1 MRDRD
6 ILEILE
12 TDRKDVFSIY
22 LDVDGRKQEN
32 QGAKP
37 AYAIWVQH
45 AMREAL
51 KDLSGEVLRLASRSA
66 RRIMTLVS
74 RHWPEGRGLIIFA
87 APGLW
92 KEYHVPVPV
101 PNRVRYGPPD
111 VTVAIDLVD
120 QYKPYAILVVDHE
133 HARILR
139 GYLGDTTV
147 IEEDTLELH
156 TENWRAKTGRRPTS
170 TRLFGVGVGRGAQRD
185 TFDARVDAR
194 RRQFL
199 TEVARATAHF
209 MHEKGIERLILSG
222 ADDVTGEVRLAL
234 APEVRS
240 KIIGVVALES
250 HAGMAEI
257 RDRTLVIALDAEQ
270 RQDAELVGTLLDRTA
285 RGGAVTGI
293 EPTLDALKQGRV
305 LTLVVDRSVL
315 AEMPTLPLLARRHGA
330 QVAPVQG
337 PPADGLRAH
346 GGIGAI
352 LRYAIE
358 AAMLPSPGATA

>member
-1 MRDRD
+1 MRDSD
-6 ILEILE
+6 ILELLD
-12 TDRKDVFSIY
+12 TDRKDVLSIY
-22 LDVDGRKQEN
+22 LDIDGRKQEN

-37 AYAIWVQH
+37 AYVIWVQR

-51 KDLSGEVLRLASRSA
+51 KDLSSEVLRLASRNA
-66 RRIMTLVS
+66 RRIMTFVS
-74 RHWPEGRGLIIFA
+74 KQRPEGRGLIVFA

-92 KEYHVPVPV
+92 KEYHLPFPV

-111 VTVAIDLVD
+111 VTILIDVVD
-120 QYKPYAILVVDHE
+120 QYKPYAVLVVDHE

-139 GYLGDTTV
+139 GYLGETTV

-156 TENWRAKTGRRPTS
+156 TEDWRSTAGRRPTS
-170 TRLFGVGVGRGAQRD
+170 TRQFGVGVGRGAQRD
-185 TFDARVDAR
+185 TFDAHVDAR

-209 MHEKGIERLILSG
+209 MHERGIERLILSG

-234 APEVRS
+234 PPEVRS
-240 KIIGVVALES
+240 KIVGVVALES
-250 HAGMAEI
+250 HAGMEEI
-257 RDRTLVIALDAEQ
+257 RDRTLAIALDAEQ
-270 RQDAELVGTLLDRTA
+270 RQDTELVSTLLDRTA

-293 EPTLDALKQGRV
+293 EPTLDALKEGRV
-305 LTLVVDRSVL
+305 LTLVVDRNVL

-358 AAMLPSPGATA
+358 AAMLPSPGSTA